1 MKSIQKKLKQD
12 SYESIFFSCIAILL
26 GLIMIIFSKN
36 ISNIIS
42 YLIGGLLIVN
52 GLLKIFYYF
61 RYEGKYNIFNYDLS
75 FGILNVIIGVVCII
89 FTSELQNIFRIVIGL
104 IVIYEAI
111 INISLASKILFVDK
125 VSGIISLLISILMIV
140 CGGSI
145 IFTKGLL
152 ITTIGIIL
160 IIFAIMNIIENII
173 FNHNLN
179 KIEEYLNNRYM

>member
-12 SYESIFFSCIAILL
+12 SYESIFFSCVTILL

-36 ISNIIS
+36 ILDIIS
-42 YLIGGLLIVN
+42 YLIGGILIVN

-75 FGILNVIIGVVCII
+75 FGILNIIIGIVCLI
-89 FTSELQNIFRIVIGL
+89 FTNELQSIFRIVIGL
-104 IVIYEAI
+104 VVIYEAI
-111 INISLASKILFVDK
+111 INITLSTKILYVDK

-140 CGGSI
+140 CGGFI
-145 IFTKGLL
+145 IFTKGLV

-160 IIFAIMNIIENII
+160 IVFAIMNIVESVI

-179 KIEEYLNNRYM
+179 KIEKYLSKQDI